1 MNTIMHLFS
10 YTTLFMIEFLKGA
23 NIIYAGVV
31 QGEMMPATSDC
42 FCSQNSKLKTNDD
55 NVWSLRTKH

>member
-10 YTTLFMIEFLKGA
+10 DTTLFMIEFLKGA

-31 QGEMMPATSDC
+31 QGEMIVFAPKT
-42 FCSQNSKLKTNDD
+42 QNSKLMMTT
-55 NVWSLRTKH
+55 SEAYAQSTKR